1 MTMTSSPD
9 IRTWQSVAPR
19 LIAIAAAMGKADAA
33 LAECGCALKNAFMRD
48 FLLAL
53 AVVPELRISDPGPV
67 DATRFEF
74 VPLFSED

>member
-1 MTMTSSPD
+1 MTMTSFPD

-19 LIAIAAAMGKADAA
+19 LIAVAAAMGKA
-33 LAECGCALKNAFMRD
+33 GCALSNAFMRHS
-48 FLLAL
+48 LLAL
-53 AVVPELRISDPGPV
+53 AVVSELRIFDLGPV